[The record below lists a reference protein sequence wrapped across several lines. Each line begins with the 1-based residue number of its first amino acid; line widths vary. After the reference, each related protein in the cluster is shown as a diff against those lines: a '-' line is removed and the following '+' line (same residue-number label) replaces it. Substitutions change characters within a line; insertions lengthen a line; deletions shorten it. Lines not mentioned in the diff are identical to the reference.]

1 MLRGAWAKTGT
12 DDGTMPKEAV
22 SLETTS
28 GSGMKNND
36 LTFAMEK
43 IGVHTIRKQKIPI
56 WLDVCK
62 TPCFETWNELSAFC

>member
-1 MLRGAWAKTGT
+1 
-12 DDGTMPKEAV
+12 MPKEAV

-43 IGVHTIRKQKIPI
+43 IGVHTIRKQKYPFG
-56 WLDVCK
+56 WTFVKPRVSRRGTSFQHFVMLVRNGASL
-62 TPCFETWNELSAFC
+62 FRETT